1 VRLPPGSSPLNG
13 SARGGPSPV
22 RLTYQPPASS
32 TFLSKQTSH
41 QQSASS
47 TFLSSARLHSY
58 TPAHTARKK
67 EAARRG
73 TQPIRISIFASR
85 GESILQNRRARST
98 WGQMEHAQS
107 CSLIHRLLSNPT
119 PDLASWFVR
128 PNPSTEAHPSPSW
141 GGGLCSFGLSAT
153 SQQYFS
159 LRTNHPSATSQ
170 QYFSLRTNQPSATSQ
185 RYFSLRTNQ
194 HQPSDTSQTNR
205 L

>member
-141 GGGLCSFGLSAT
+141 GGGAMFVWLIT
-153 SQQYFS
+153 
-159 LRTNHPSATSQ
+159 
-170 QYFSLRTNQPSATSQ
+170 
-185 RYFSLRTNQ
+185 
-194 HQPSDTSQTNR
+194 HQPAVLFSQNKPTISDQPTVIFSQNKPAISDQPTV
-205 L
+205 LFS